1 MLRAAGLPERWSPR
15 RGPPPA
21 PLAGNDHPEAAM
33 SRSLA
38 VLLTLSLL
46 ASAAHAAPAQPSG
59 AGKTFNAGTA
69 TIWYEVR
76 GSAGE
81 RPLVMVNGGP
91 GFDHTYVLCSDAW
104 DQLARS
110 RRVVF
115 YDQRGN
121 GRSGALKP
129 NQSCTLADQVA
140 DLEALRKQLG
150 AEQIDLLG
158 HSWGGYLVMA
168 YAARHPDRVAHLIIA
183 DSAAP
188 KWGDTEFI
196 FKYIFPEGVEHQGQ
210 LDFFDTLGDS
220 AAGKQSLR
228 EYLGMLFVSAAKRD
242 EFLSRA
248 DTYKYAKKV
257 NAALNADLAQY
268 DMWPVLP
275 SFHMPTLVVTGRYD
289 INVAPST
296 AWKIHKAIPGSR
308 WEVFEQSGHLPYFE
322 EPEKFV
328 RVVEGFLGAP

>member
-1 MLRAAGLPERWSPR
+1 
-15 RGPPPA
+15 
-21 PLAGNDHPEAAM
+21 
-33 SRSLA
+33 
-38 VLLTLSLL
+38 
-46 ASAAHAAPAQPSG
+46 
-59 AGKTFNAGTA
+59 
-69 TIWYEVR
+69 
-76 GSAGE
+76 
-81 RPLVMVNGGP
+81 MVNGGP

-104 DQLARS
+104 DVLARS

-121 GRSGALKP
+121 GRSGALKA

-188 KWGDTEFI
+188 KWSDTEFI
-196 FKYIFPEGVEHQGQ
+196 FKNIFPEAVEHQGQ
-210 LDFFDTLGDS
+210 LDFFDALGDT

-242 EFLSRA
+242 DFLSRA

-275 SFHMPTLVVTGRYD
+275 TFHMPTLVVCGRYD

-308 WEVFEQSGHLPYFE
+308 WEVFESSGHLPYFE

-328 RVVEGFLGAP
+328 KVVEGFLGAP

>member
-1 MLRAAGLPERWSPR
+1 MSHARAVTATFALF
-15 RGPPPA
+15 
-21 PLAGNDHPEAAM
+21 LA
-33 SRSLA
+33 L
-38 VLLTLSLL
+38 
-46 ASAAHAAPAQPSG
+46 AAPALATPAAPSG
-59 AGKTFNAGTA
+59 PGRTFTSNGV

-76 GSAGE
+76 GDANG
-81 RPLVMVNGGP
+81 RPLIMVNGGP

-104 DQLARS
+104 DVLARS

-121 GRSGALKP
+121 GRSSALKAS
-129 NQSCTLADQVA
+129 QSCTLADQVA
-140 DLEALRKQLG
+140 DLEALRAKLG
-150 AEQIDLLG
+150 AAQIDLLG

-168 YAARHPDRVAHLIIA
+168 YAARHPEHVAHLIIA

-196 FKYIFPEGVEHQGQ
+196 FKYNFPETIEHQGQ

-220 AAGKQSLR
+220 TAGKQSLR
-228 EYLGMLFVSAAKRD
+228 EYLGMLFVSTAKRD

-248 DTYKYAKKV
+248 DTYRYTRKV
-257 NAALNADLAQY
+257 NAALNADLGQY

-275 SFHMPTLVVTGRYD
+275 TFKMPTLVVTGRYD
-289 INVAPST
+289 SNVAPST

-328 RVVEGFLGAP
+328 RVVEDFLGMPTAQR

>member
-1 MLRAAGLPERWSPR
+1 VSHARWS
-15 RGPPPA
+15 
-21 PLAGNDHPEAAM
+21 AA
-33 SRSLA
+33 
-38 VLLTLSLL
+38 LL
-46 ASAAHAAPAQPSG
+46 ALILVAGGASPAFARPAAPSG
-59 AGKTFNAGTA
+59 PGRTFTTGGV

-76 GSAGE
+76 GSATG

-104 DQLARS
+104 DVLARS

-129 NQSCTLADQVA
+129 TQSCTLADQVA
-140 DLEALRKQLG
+140 DLEALRAQLG
-150 AEQIDLLG
+150 VAQVDLLG

-168 YAARHPDRVAHLIIA
+168 YASRHPERVAHLIIA

-188 KWGDTEFI
+188 KWSDTEFI
-196 FKYIFPEGVEHQGQ
+196 FKNIFPEITEHQGQ
-210 LDFFDTLGDS
+210 LDFFDTLGDT

-228 EYLGMLFVSAAKRD
+228 EYLGMLFVSSAKRD

-248 DTYKYAKKV
+248 DTYRYARHV
-257 NAALNADLAQY
+257 NEALNADLARY
-268 DMWPVLP
+268 DMWPLLP
-275 SFHMPTLVVTGRYD
+275 ALRMPALVITGRYD

-296 AWKIHKAIPGSR
+296 AWKIHKAIPGSG